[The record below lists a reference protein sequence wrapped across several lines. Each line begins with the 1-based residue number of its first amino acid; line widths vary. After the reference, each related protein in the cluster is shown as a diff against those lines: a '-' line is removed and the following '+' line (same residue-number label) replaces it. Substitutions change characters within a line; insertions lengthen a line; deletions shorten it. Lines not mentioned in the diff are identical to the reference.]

1 MSKVFEL
8 PDLHLSSLPTG
19 AVKDLVDALGKEIA
33 TGKYE
38 PGVTLPLEQE
48 LIDSFEVSR
57 TVVREAIKVL
67 SGKGMVRTARR
78 YGTRVCDFESWR
90 LMDPDVIGWHDPQS
104 PMAWRIYRDSTAFRC
119 IVEPEAARL
128 AANHASEEQLQ
139 TISEAADCISP
150 DTDNTT
156 SMIAADYTF
165 HSIILESSGNLF
177 LSQLSGT
184 IHAILLFSHQTGTVA
199 APDLVMSHKVHKAV
213 ADALLERKAD
223 LATRRMRKML
233 ELNVEIASRDTLKG

>member
-19 AVKDLVDALGKEIA
+19 AVKDLVDVLGKEIA

-90 LMDPDVIGWHDPQS
+90 LMDPDVIGWHDP
-104 PMAWRIYRDSTAFRC
+104 
-119 IVEPEAARL
+119 
-128 AANHASEEQLQ
+128 ASEEQLQ